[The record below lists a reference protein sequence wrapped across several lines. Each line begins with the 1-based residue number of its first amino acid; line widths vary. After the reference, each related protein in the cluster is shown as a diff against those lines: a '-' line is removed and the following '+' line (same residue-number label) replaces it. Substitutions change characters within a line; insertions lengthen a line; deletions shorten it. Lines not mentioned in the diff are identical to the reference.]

1 MDYSSDIL
9 NNLED
14 NKVEIVI
21 NKPKEK
27 DNAEFISDLNDI
39 TQKMNMDIMY
49 LITDVSNSTIKK
61 NYYISTNTNNFIGI
75 NNAREILESYRG
87 ISNINEKSF
96 FYINYSTLF
105 YHIYIYNLKDAE
117 KYNLDS
123 CNYYIPLRKANE
135 FIEVMSKAGYDIAKT
150 N

>member
-1 MDYSSDIL
+1 MIHIYVLSIWNILRIPKMNYLCWRGMLFMKKILYFMYGIVLTYILLLNFMDYSSDIL

-96 FYINYSTLF
+96 FT
-105 YHIYIYNLKDAE
+105 
-117 KYNLDS
+117 
-123 CNYYIPLRKANE
+123 
-135 FIEVMSKAGYDIAKT
+135 
-150 N
+150 